1 MPKYENSLFPYSVNS
16 TVNVPTWR
24 SKHTN
29 VTLMSFLRLFTK
41 TVTPMKKKICFLK
54 TLNDKYC
61 QK

>member
-16 TVNVPTWR
+16 TVNVPTWW

-41 TVTPMKKKICFLK
+41 TVTPVKKKFVF
-54 TLNDKYC
+54 
-61 QK
+61 